1 MITRRQM
8 LKATT
13 MMLGGAGLL
22 GAARRIGAAPRMKG
36 MKPGAHDAVPGMA
49 ERAPAA
55 AGGPAGRVVTPDGS
69 SLPWKWE
76 GGFKTFHLV
85 AEPVKREFAPGLVV
99 NCWGYNG
106 QTPGPTIE
114 AQEGDWVRIY
124 VTNKLP
130 EPTSVHWHGVLVPNG
145 MDGVSGL
152 TQRAIRP
159 GETFKYEFT
168 LRQHGTQMYHPHF
181 DEMVQM
187 AMGMMGF
194 FVIHPRGPEEPR
206 VDRDFAIMLS
216 EWFVKPGAATPDP
229 TVMSDFNLLT
239 FNSRVFPGTEPLVV
253 RRGQRVRIRIGNLSS
268 MDAHPIHLHGHNFR
282 TTGTDGGR
290 IPTSAQLPETTAMVP
305 VGSTR
310 DIEFVA
316 DHPGDWALHCHITH
330 HVMNQMGH
338 GIPNLLAV
346 RTSGLEEKVNDVVP
360 GTMLM
365 GQTGMGE
372 MMQMGAPRN
381 SIPMMGGEGPFGAI
395 DMGGMFT
402 VLKVREGITSY
413 EDPGWY
419 RHPRGTMAEPT
430 SLKDSGATTPTTQVW
445 TCPMHPDVVQDYPG
459 DCPRCGMSLVPRK
472 D

>member
-13 MMLGGAGLL
+13 LALGSAGLL
-22 GAARRIGAAPRMKG
+22 GPARRLLAQTQMEGMTHGMDHTVPPSRQGASR
-36 MKPGAHDAVPGMA
+36 PGP
-49 ERAPAA
+49 P
-55 AGGPAGRVVTPDGS
+55 GRVVTPNGS
-69 SLPWKWE
+69 SLPWRME
-76 GGFKTFHLV
+76 DGFKTFRLI

-114 AQEGDWVRIY
+114 AQEGDRVRIY

-130 EPTSVHWHGVLVPNG
+130 EPTSVHWHGVIVPNG

-152 TQRAIRP
+152 TQRAIKP

-194 FVIHPRGPEEPR
+194 FVIHPRGGEEQR

-239 FNSRVFPGTEPLVV
+239 FNSRVFPGTEPLVA

-268 MDAHPIHLHGHNFR
+268 MDAHPIHIHGHNFR
-282 TTGTDGGR
+282 ITGTDGGR
-290 IPTSAQLPETTAMVP
+290 IPPSAQWPETTAMVP

-316 DHPGDWALHCHITH
+316 EHPGDWALHCHITH

-338 GIPNLLAV
+338 GIPNLLAIK
-346 RTSGLEEKVNDVVP
+346 TSGLDEKVNGVVP

-372 MMQMGAPRN
+372 MMDMGAPRN
-381 SIPMMGGEGPFGAI
+381 SIPMMGGAGPFGRI

-402 VLKVREGITSY
+402 ILKVRDGITSY

-419 RHPRGTMAEPT
+419 RHPNGSVAEPVGENGSST
-430 SLKDSGATTPTTQVW
+430 DAPGVQLY
-445 TCPMHPDVVQDYPG
+445 TCPMHPDVVQDHPG
-459 DCPRCGMSLVPRK
+459 QCPKCGTELVPKR

>member
-8 LKATT
+8 LRATA
-13 MMLGGAGLL
+13 MAFGSAGLI
-22 GAARRIGAAPRMKG
+22 GAARRIAAVPIMKG
-36 MKPGAHDAVPGMA
+36 MAHGDERTMPGMVMP
-49 ERAPAA
+49 APSTV
-55 AGGPAGRVVTPDGS
+55 GESHGRVVTPNGGT
-69 SLPWKWE
+69 LPWKME
-76 GGFKTFHLV
+76 QGFKTFHLV

-114 AQEGDWVRIY
+114 AQEGDRVRIY

-194 FVIHPRGPEEPR
+194 FVIHPRGVDGPA

-216 EWFVKPGAATPDP
+216 EWFVKPGAASPDP

-268 MDAHPIHLHGHNFR
+268 MDAHPIHL
-282 TTGTDGGR
+282 
-290 IPTSAQLPETTAMVP
+290 
-305 VGSTR
+305 
-310 DIEFVA
+310 
-316 DHPGDWALHCHITH
+316 
-330 HVMNQMGH
+330 
-338 GIPNLLAV
+338 
-346 RTSGLEEKVNDVVP
+346 
-360 GTMLM
+360 
-365 GQTGMGE
+365 
-372 MMQMGAPRN
+372 
-381 SIPMMGGEGPFGAI
+381 
-395 DMGGMFT
+395 
-402 VLKVREGITSY
+402 
-413 EDPGWY
+413 
-419 RHPRGTMAEPT
+419 
-430 SLKDSGATTPTTQVW
+430 
-445 TCPMHPDVVQDYPG
+445 
-459 DCPRCGMSLVPRK
+459 
-472 D
+472 

>member
-1 MITRRQM
+1 MISRRQM

-13 MMLGGAGLL
+13 MALGSAGLL
-22 GAARRIGAAPRMKG
+22 SVARRIVAAPLMKG
-36 MKPGAHDAVPGMA
+36 MAHGDHHTMPGMA
-49 ERAPAA
+49 EPAPSAV
-55 AGGPAGRVVTPDGS
+55 AGPHGRVITPNGS
-69 SLPWKWE
+69 TLPWTME
-76 GGFKTFHLV
+76 DGFKTFRLV

-114 AQEGDWVRIY
+114 AQEGDRVRIY

-130 EPTSVHWHGVLVPNG
+130 EPTSVHWHGVILPNG

-152 TQRAIRP
+152 TQKSIQP
-159 GETFKYEFT
+159 GDTFKYEFP

-187 AMGMMGF
+187 AMGMMGL
-194 FVIHPRGPEEPR
+194 FVIHPRTAETPH
-206 VDRDFAIMLS
+206 VDRDFGIMLS

-268 MDAHPIHLHGHNFR
+268 MDAHPIHLHGHSVR
-282 TTGTDGGR
+282 VTGTDGGQ
-290 IPTSAQLPETTAMVP
+290 IPLSAQWPETTVMVP

-310 DIEFVA
+310 DVEFVA

-338 GIPNLLAV
+338 GIPNLLGVKTA
-346 RTSGLEEKVNDVVP
+346 GLEEKINGVVP

-365 GQTGMGE
+365 GQNGMGE

-381 SIPMMGGEGPFGAI
+381 SIPMTGMEGPFGAI

-402 VLKVREGITSY
+402 VLKVREDITSY

-419 RHPRGTMAEPT
+419 QQPRGTSAE
-430 SLKDSGATTPTTQVW
+430 SVGAKEGKDE
-445 TCPMHPDVVQDYPG
+445 
-459 DCPRCGMSLVPRK
+459 
-472 D
+472 